1 MKRPWE
7 VLAAGY
13 VLGELA
19 AGAGASVPAAAV
31 MLTVCF
37 ALYFYGGAGSSGRGK
52 AAGRSGY
59 SGGSR
64 PGRCGAVRL
73 RHSDARPGSARA
85 EGSGRAGKLRTAALL
100 LLPAFLLGML
110 RMTVE
115 LRPIPAFLQSA
126 AAELQPESAGPL
138 PVPASEKNRSF
149 RIDARVIDGK
159 DGGVFA

>member
-37 ALYFYGGAGSSGRGK
+37 ALFF
-52 AAGRSGY
+52 
-59 SGGSR
+59 
-64 PGRCGAVRL
+64 
-73 RHSDARPGSARA
+73 
-85 EGSGRAGKLRTAALL
+85 SGRAGKVRTAALL

-115 LRPIPAFLQSA
+115 LRTMLSEPR
-126 AAELQPESAGPL
+126 
-138 PVPASEKNRSF
+138 PVTDAY
-149 RIDARVIDGK
+149 RIDAMERK
-159 DGGVFA
+159 Y